1 MRAQNG
7 NGRNARRVA
16 ITAALVGVAMV
27 LGSSVA
33 AAQSETA
40 PANSAAPAA
49 EPTSAN
55 VRPSLLPMFDRI
67 TPSFSTTTRSLFRRR
82 GPRGAKF
89 DYASQTVWLSANVH
103 DLLPNAAAS
112 YWPSALRVSGGR
124 RGMGAGVP
132 AEYVVGL
139 DLDASRL
146 PGNHPVWVHA
156 KQLLHAVRL
165 PGPALVMG
173 PGGTRAMALYW

>member
-1 MRAQNG
+1 MRTQIG
-7 NGRNARRVA
+7 DGRRIRQ
-16 ITAALVGVAMV
+16 AAVMAAVVGAAMV
-27 LGSSVA
+27 LPADVA
-33 AAQSETA
+33 VAQSGRAEGPAEETA
-40 PANSAAPAA
+40 SVGA
-49 EPTSAN
+49 
-55 VRPSLLPMFDRI
+55 RPSLFPMYDRV
-67 TPSFSTTTRSLFRRR
+67 TPSFSTTSRSLFRRR
-82 GPRGAKF
+82 GPRGAKY

-103 DLLPNAAAS
+103 DLLPRAAAP

-124 RGMGAGVP
+124 RGMGAGTP